1 MRGIYEIK
9 NRINGKVYV
18 GQSIHIEERIKR
30 HQRELKA
37 GIHHN
42 HHLQRSYNK
51 YGKENF
57 EYIILYQAQQDED
70 LDELEKQYIEKENA
84 FTNGY
89 NATKGG
95 AGDLGMIVTDEFR
108 EKMRQLVMGE
118 KNPNYGHRWTDEMRR
133 RMSEQR
139 RDGSLKGKNNP
150 RAIKVIRVED
160 CRVYDTQMDA
170 AESIGLSSMVSISR
184 CLKNKSYVAKGYHF
198 VKYDSQIFEY
208 LQDGTNRFWYLYEC
222 HKTSQ
227 RPIIVDFENK
237 RFLHKQDFIREIN
250 HKTHIPTRKIR
261 NIMDSSNYFI
271 IDHKKYQL
279 LVA

>member
-1 MRGIYEIK
+1 
-9 NRINGKVYV
+9 
-18 GQSIHIEERIKR
+18 
-30 HQRELKA
+30 
-37 GIHHN
+37 
-42 HHLQRSYNK
+42 
-51 YGKENF
+51 
-57 EYIILYQAQQDED
+57 
-70 LDELEKQYIEKENA
+70 
-84 FTNGY
+84 
-89 NATKGG
+89 
-95 AGDLGMIVTDEFR
+95 
-108 EKMRQLVMGE
+108 
-118 KNPNYGHRWTDEMRR
+118 
-133 RMSEQR
+133 MS
-139 RDGSLKGKNNP
+139 
-150 RAIKVIRVED
+150 
-160 CRVYDTQMDA
+160 
-170 AESIGLSSMVSISR
+170 
-184 CLKNKSYVAKGYHF
+184 KNKSYVAKGYHF